1 MYHVN
6 INISASYSR
15 TLKEIIL
22 RTRLEGN
29 HTMVKPFVSCLITQP
44 NFNDIHR
51 RESSLHRV
59 SISNLIS
66 SHVILFIWSQLFDL
80 LFGDYGI
87 RWLYGISCF
96 VLSLVFF
103 I

>member
-29 HTMVKPFVSCLITQP
+29 HTMVKPFISCLITQP

-51 RESSLHRV
+51 
-59 SISNLIS
+59 
-66 SHVILFIWSQLFDL
+66 
-80 LFGDYGI
+80 
-87 RWLYGISCF
+87 
-96 VLSLVFF
+96 
-103 I
+103 